1 MWMIAVMRSI
11 TIMGT
16 FKDAWFASITVD
28 IVRRYDPSALSKE
41 SRGGRFTRVTEAQT
55 PADNVSVVQ
64 IPAVIAHGLPG
75 SVVEHLHSPLSIG
88 TTSDKS
94 RVCSKWK
101 KRESYTLRK
110 KVQLGTRFVPYLEP
124 SGIKVPKRVLY
135 MFKNLKG
142 FRIYI
147 TKNCSKESKKVL
159 KMVLKTH
166 LQPFREP
173 LKVPPVG

>member
-1 MWMIAVMRSI
+1 MIAVVRSI

-16 FKDAWFASITVD
+16 FKDARFASITVD

-41 SRGGRFTRVTEAQT
+41 SHGCRLTRVTEAQT

-94 RVCSKWK
+94 RVWFEMK
-101 KRESYTLRK
+101 KE
-110 KVQLGTRFVPYLEP
+110 
-124 SGIKVPKRVLY
+124 
-135 MFKNLKG
+135 
-142 FRIYI
+142 RII
-147 TKNCSKESKKVL
+147 HS
-159 KMVLKTH
+159 
-166 LQPFREP
+166 
-173 LKVPPVG
+173 